1 MAAAGSRDWQFW
13 ESESVFG
20 EPCDREG
27 IDSDG
32 EKDFDFDNVDQTTA
46 AELFEEVL
54 VGLKLSGKLNA
65 SHVCILAY
73 WAVKGGI
80 KASETLRRLAAK
92 PNSQSGKF
100 SARFDKDLKL
110 EAAGGGVHFATGPV
124 C

>member
-13 ESESVFG
+13 ESQSFFG
-20 EPCDREG
+20 GGRED

-80 KASETLRRLAAK
+80 AK
-92 PNSQSGKF
+92 
-100 SARFDKDLKL
+100 SAPFDL
-110 EAAGGGVHFATGPV
+110 H
-124 C
+124 